1 MTLTLV
7 SVNLRKT
14 TEVLYLQLSTPSTT
28 FDFSSSPSIMVLDF
42 AFIRAIFATL
52 RASMSSQPPR
62 SGFEILP
69 LPVNLAPA
77 NRTLVLLSFAS
88 VYVLWG
94 STYYAIRV
102 GVESIPPYV
111 LAGIRH
117 LTVGLAFYPVV
128 RRTTR
133 EKPTLAQWRTAF
145 IVGCLLLAVGNGTVS
160 WAEQTVPSGI
170 AALLVATVSLWM
182 VLVDWLRPGGTRP
195 AARVIGG
202 FLLGFAGMALLVG
215 PKHLGNSERINPI
228 GAFALIGASL
238 AWASGS
244 IFSRH
249 HPLPR
254 SPLLSMA
261 MQALCGGAALCVF
274 AILTGETR
282 NFRLADV
289 TTRSW
294 ISLAYLIVFGSGLG
308 FSAYVYILKH
318 STAAHVATYAFVN
331 PVVALFLGWFLAAE
345 PLSLRT
351 FLASAIILTAV
362 ILVITAPH
370 KTAHTAEEAIPAPG
384 EA

>member
-1 MTLTLV
+1 
-7 SVNLRKT
+7 
-14 TEVLYLQLSTPSTT
+14 
-28 FDFSSSPSIMVLDF
+28 
-42 AFIRAIFATL
+42 
-52 RASMSSQPPR
+52 MSSQPHRP
-62 SGFEILP
+62 GLETLP
-69 LPVNLAPA
+69 LPSS

-94 STYYAIRV
+94 STYFAIRV
-102 GVESIPPYV
+102 GVESIPPY
-111 LAGIRH
+111 LMAGIRH
-117 LTVGLAFYPVV
+117 LVVGLTFYPLV
-128 RRTTR
+128 RLTTR
-133 EKPTLAQWRTAF
+133 EKPALPQWRTAL
-145 IVGCLLLAVGNGTVS
+145 IVGCLLLALGNGTVS

-182 VLVDWLRPGGTRP
+182 VLVDWLRPGGVRP
-195 AARVIGG
+195 VPRVMAG

-215 PKHLGNSERINPI
+215 PKHLGGSERVSPI

-244 IFSRH
+244 IFARH

-261 MQALCGGAALCVF
+261 MQTLSGGTVLCLM

-282 NFRLADV
+282 KFHIAEV
-289 TTRSW
+289 TMRSW
-294 ISLAYLIVFGSGLG
+294 VGLVYLIVFGSALG

-351 FLASAIILTAV
+351 LLASAIILTAV

-370 KTAHTAEEAIPAPG
+370 KTVHQAEEAIPAPG